1 MGKRLATWW
10 WLLLLLLAFAVHAGE
25 RRYYFDDADSERGL
39 ASHSVN
45 AIFQDRTG
53 YIWIATDSG
62 LHRYDGYGYQR
73 FDHSVAGSAS
83 LPDSVITAIAQD
95 GDGRLWVGT
104 RSHGLTAI
112 DSTNG
117 RILSTSQVD
126 AAKPS
131 QRDVVSALLF
141 DDRGLW
147 IGTHA
152 GIELMDA
159 TNGRRRE
166 LYHFV
171 GGAAP
176 QVGGFARAA
185 DGTIWCAT
193 SAGVIRFA
201 PHSDTPQTVDAQT
214 LPSALSITT
223 VIGDGVYAGGANGLY
238 RLGDDNHLSEVW
250 PASDSHGLVQVRSI
264 VQDHRGRLWLA
275 VFGAGLTV
283 FDPADG
289 SAQSLHHEIGMPG
302 SLPDDYVTHLMIDR
316 SSLLWV
322 GGDLAGVA
330 TTDPDGAQFR
340 YVMDASPTRNQMT
353 NNVRSIIDD
362 GSGRLWL
369 GTDGDGLKRYDPARG
384 AFEYFDDVFKI
395 VPNSE
400 GDPQWHVTSLAL
412 AGEGKVWAAT
422 NHGAFLFDAAAR
434 RATPLPVDPKGMNG
448 LPSNYARSVLV
459 AADGSVW
466 FGMFDSGLAHWMSPN
481 KPQAHWET
489 FRQEPAKADSLGN
502 DLVVSLTEDD
512 AGRIWIGTING
523 LSVYDVKQ
531 HKMRTFRNDP
541 ANPQSLSDNL
551 IRAVYQSGDGALWI
565 GTQSG
570 LDRLDVPGADNPHF
584 VHYTTA
590 QGLPGATVFGIL
602 EDAHHNIW
610 ISTNNGI
617 ATYSRALGAFMSFAV
632 RDGLQGLEFNAG
644 SAYRRGDGEL
654 AFGGLH
660 GLNLFRPDVIRHD
673 LYVPPILVTGAAVG
687 DAADSTPI
695 PPGGLSIEQ
704 SQRIVRFD
712 FASLDFIAPDR
723 NHFAYR
729 LRGFDPDWIDAG
741 TRHTATYTNL
751 PAGDYEFDV
760 RGSNGNSIWNDAG
773 TNLQL
778 RVIPPWWSS
787 SIIKAAYAAIL
798 LGLLGCLWMAYRG
811 RRERELQYHRELRE
825 REDRLRL
832 ALWGSGDEFWDW
844 DIPGRMIHRL
854 GTDRA
859 GGGRTERAV
868 STDDWRHKVVHPED
882 LPFVERSI
890 NEHILGDSEFFEIEH
905 RTRQGDNNWI
915 WVLSRGKVVER
926 DANGKALRVCGTAR
940 DVTAARLAERERRI
954 ASEVIDSMSEAVSVT
969 DLDFNFVAVNRAF
982 TRMFGYQETDVLVQ
996 PASIL
1001 NSTQHSQEH
1010 YEAMRQSFL
1019 ASGHWHGELW
1029 QKRKNGE
1036 EFLSW
1041 IEVSEVRDAAG
1052 RRTHYVGVTNDITE
1066 RKRAEQEL
1074 RYLANYDT
1082 LTGLPNRALLGE
1094 RLAHAVMRARRTS
1107 RKVAVLFLDMDR
1119 FKHVN
1124 DSMGHAIGDRVL
1136 KAVGERLRSSV
1147 REGATVARLG
1157 GDEFTVVLE
1166 DIHHS
1171 DESEKVA
1178 AELLDVFSEPLDL
1191 ESGQQVVIS
1200 PSIGISLYPDHAQV
1214 PTDLVKYADTA
1225 MYQAKEAGRN
1235 MYMLYTPAMDA
1246 VARQRA
1252 GMLGGLR
1259 LALERSELS
1268 LVYQPMLDLD
1278 SGSIVGVEALLRW
1291 TSEEFGEVPPGVF
1304 IPLAEEAGLIE
1315 RIGEFVLYQACAQLV
1330 VWEKNGL
1337 PGIRMSVNLS
1347 ALQLLRDELTQHL
1360 CEVLAE
1366 FNLTPQ
1372 QLELE
1377 LTESVLMANPELA
1390 IHTLDRLHSL
1400 GVSIAIDDFGTGYS
1414 SLSYLKR
1421 LPIDTLKIDRSFVG
1435 DITTDPDD
1443 EAITKTII
1451 SMAHSLDL
1459 NVIAEGVETLDQL
1472 EYLHEHGCDAIQ
1484 GHWLSPPLPPEV
1496 CFTFIREF
1504 QRSRPPVETRNTV
1517 R

>member
-10 WLLLLLLAFAVHAGE
+10 WLLLLLPAFAVHAGE

-53 YIWIATDSG
+53 FIWIATDSG

-112 DSTNG
+112 DAASG
-117 RILSTSQVD
+117 KILSNSQVD
-126 AAKPS
+126 TAKPS

-152 GIELMDA
+152 GIELMD
-159 TNGRRRE
+159 TSTGRRRE
-166 LYHFV
+166 LYHFL
-171 GGAAP
+171 GGMAT
-176 QVGGFARAA
+176 QVGAFARAA
-185 DGTIWCAT
+185 DGTIWSAT

-201 PHSDTPQTVDAQT
+201 PNSDTPQTVDAQT
-214 LPSALSITT
+214 LPSALSIAA
-223 VIGDGVYAGGANGLY
+223 VNDGVYVGGTSGLY
-238 RLGDDNHLSEVW
+238 HVGADNRVTEVW
-250 PASDSHGLVQVRSI
+250 PVSDAHGLVQVRSI
-264 VQDHRGRLWLA
+264 VQDQRGRLWLA

-283 FDPADG
+283 FDPADEG
-289 SAQSLHHEIGMPG
+289 AQSLHHEIGMPG

-316 SSLLWV
+316 SGLLWV

-340 YVMDASPTRNQMT
+340 YVMDPSSARNQMT
-353 NNVRSIIDD
+353 NNVRSILDD
-362 GSGRLWL
+362 GGGRLWL

-384 AFEYFDDVFKI
+384 TFEYFDDVFKV
-395 VPNSE
+395 VPTND
-400 GDPQWHVTSLAL
+400 GDPQWHVTSLAS
-412 AGEGKVWAAT
+412 AGDGKIWAAT
-422 NHGAFLFDAAAR
+422 NHGAFLFDAVAR
-434 RATPLPVDPKGMNG
+434 RATPLPVDPKGSNG
-448 LPSNYARSVLV
+448 LPSSYARTVLV

-466 FGMFDSGLAHWMSPN
+466 FGMFDSGLAHWISPN

-489 FRQEPAKADSLGN
+489 FHPDATKADSLGN

-531 HKMRTFRNDP
+531 RKMRTFRNDP
-541 ANPQSLSDNL
+541 SNPQSLGDNL

-644 SAYRRGDGEL
+644 AAYRRGDGEL
-654 AFGGLH
+654 VFGGLH

-673 LYVPPILVTGAAVG
+673 TYVPPIFITGAAVG
-687 DAADSTPI
+687 DAADATPI
-695 PPGGLSIEQ
+695 PAGGLSIEQ

-712 FASLDFIAPDR
+712 FASLDFIASDR
-723 NHFAYR
+723 NRFSYR
-729 LRGFDPDWIDAG
+729 LRGFDPDWINAG

-760 RGSNGNSIWNDAG
+760 RGSNGNAIWNEAG
-773 TNLQL
+773 TSLQL
-778 RVIPPWWSS
+778 RVVPPWWAST
-787 SIIKAAYAAIL
+787 IMKAGYAAIM
-798 LGLLGCLWMAYRG
+798 LGLLGCLWIAYRE

-854 GTDRA
+854 GTDRE

-905 RTRQGDNNWI
+905 RTREGDDNWI

-926 DANGKALRVCGTAR
+926 DENGKALRVCGTAR

-982 TRMFGYQETDVLVQ
+982 TRMFGYQETEVLMR
-996 PASIL
+996 PATIL

-1066 RKRAEQEL
+1066 R
-1074 RYLANYDT
+1074 
-1082 LTGLPNRALLGE
+1082 
-1094 RLAHAVMRARRTS
+1094 
-1107 RKVAVLFLDMDR
+1107 
-1119 FKHVN
+1119 
-1124 DSMGHAIGDRVL
+1124 
-1136 KAVGERLRSSV
+1136 
-1147 REGATVARLG
+1147 
-1157 GDEFTVVLE
+1157 
-1166 DIHHS
+1166 
-1171 DESEKVA
+1171 
-1178 AELLDVFSEPLDL
+1178 
-1191 ESGQQVVIS
+1191 
-1200 PSIGISLYPDHAQV
+1200 
-1214 PTDLVKYADTA
+1214 
-1225 MYQAKEAGRN
+1225 
-1235 MYMLYTPAMDA
+1235 
-1246 VARQRA
+1246 
-1252 GMLGGLR
+1252 
-1259 LALERSELS
+1259 
-1268 LVYQPMLDLD
+1268 
-1278 SGSIVGVEALLRW
+1278 
-1291 TSEEFGEVPPGVF
+1291 
-1304 IPLAEEAGLIE
+1304 
-1315 RIGEFVLYQACAQLV
+1315 
-1330 VWEKNGL
+1330 
-1337 PGIRMSVNLS
+1337 
-1347 ALQLLRDELTQHL
+1347 
-1360 CEVLAE
+1360 
-1366 FNLTPQ
+1366 
-1372 QLELE
+1372 
-1377 LTESVLMANPELA
+1377 
-1390 IHTLDRLHSL
+1390 
-1400 GVSIAIDDFGTGYS
+1400 
-1414 SLSYLKR
+1414 
-1421 LPIDTLKIDRSFVG
+1421 
-1435 DITTDPDD
+1435 
-1443 EAITKTII
+1443 
-1451 SMAHSLDL
+1451 
-1459 NVIAEGVETLDQL
+1459 
-1472 EYLHEHGCDAIQ
+1472 
-1484 GHWLSPPLPPEV
+1484 
-1496 CFTFIREF
+1496 
-1504 QRSRPPVETRNTV
+1504 
-1517 R
+1517 